1 MRDSDES
8 IEQQGIERNR
18 ETFAAIKPS
27 ELCDA
32 LATGN
37 KRAFRQAVQKKAGV
51 DEGPE
56 E

>member
-1 MRDSDES
+1 MKREDYHR
-8 IEQQGIERNR
+8 GIERNR
-18 ETFAAIKPS
+18 ETFTAIKPN

-37 KRAFRQAVQKKAGV
+37 KSAFRQAVQKKAGV